1 MPSSASL
8 PSSTVSA
15 SSVNLKVFCCVGSS
29 SVLSH
34 SNLSNQLTNPCKS
47 SDDNPRWQSRQNQ
60 MIEAQIDKDRQLQK
74 RTLKILL
81 LGGPGS
87 GKSTIFKQMKILH
100 LNGFTDADYVN
111 FRYLV
116 HSNVVQAITQLLKAA
131 EHFNYSP
138 DDNEKLRQAI
148 AFFVAYKQQVK
159 PSEVELSYE
168 LSRAISLIYNSQFI
182 KSTLLRKDE
191 IELLDSAQYFLDDLD
206 RISGSDYRANEK
218 DIIRA
223 RVPTSGIN
231 EIEFPYKQVVL
242 RMVDVGGQ
250 RSEQRKWIHCF
261 DNVSGVLFIAEI
273 SAYNLI
279 EDDGE
284 TQKNRLKYSMHLFKR
299 VANNRCFGKRTAMI
313 LFLNKIDVFKRK
325 LMTTPLSV
333 CFKDYKGGQLFEES
347 AQYVQDRFQRLV
359 SSEIQHEKP
368 LYVHYTNAT
377 DTRNIDRVFD
387 SCIDVVFK
395 ISMEKVGFM

>member
-1 MPSSASL
+1 
-8 PSSTVSA
+8 
-15 SSVNLKVFCCVGSS
+15 
-29 SVLSH
+29 
-34 SNLSNQLTNPCKS
+34 
-47 SDDNPRWQSRQNQ
+47 

-74 RTLKILL
+74 KTLKILL

-116 HSNVVQAITQLLKAA
+116 HSNVVQAISQLLRAA
-131 EHFNYSP
+131 EHFRYSP
-138 DDNEKLRQAI
+138 DDNEKLKQAI

-206 RISGSDYRANEK
+206 RISGSDYRANEM
-218 DIIRA
+218 DVIRA

>member
-1 MPSSASL
+1 L
-8 PSSTVSA
+8 PA
-15 SSVNLKVFCCVGSS
+15 
-29 SVLSH
+29 
-34 SNLSNQLTNPCKS
+34 
-47 SDDNPRWQSRQNQ
+47 
-60 MIEAQIDKDRQLQK
+60 I
-74 RTLKILL
+74 
-81 LGGPGS
+81 
-87 GKSTIFKQMKILH
+87 IF
-100 LNGFTDADYVN
+100 
-111 FRYLV
+111 
-116 HSNVVQAITQLLKAA
+116 S
-131 EHFNYSP
+131 
-138 DDNEKLRQAI
+138 
-148 AFFVAYKQQVK
+148 
-159 PSEVELSYE
+159 
-168 LSRAISLIYNSQFI
+168 
-182 KSTLLRKDE
+182 
-191 IELLDSAQYFLDDLD
+191 FLDDLD

-333 CFKDYKGGQLFEES
+333 CFKDYK
-347 AQYVQDRFQRLV
+347 
-359 SSEIQHEKP
+359 
-368 LYVHYTNAT
+368 
-377 DTRNIDRVFD
+377 
-387 SCIDVVFK
+387 
-395 ISMEKVGFM
+395 

>member
-1 MPSSASL
+1 MPSSAGGLST
-8 PSSTVSA
+8 TVST
-15 SSVNLKVFCCVGSS
+15 SSFNLKVFCCVGSS
-29 SVLSH
+29 SVLSQSTSTNH
-34 SNLSNQLTNPCKS
+34 LTNLRKS
-47 SDDNPRWQSRQNQ
+47 AEEDPRWQQRQNQ
-60 MIEAQIDKDRQLQK
+60 IIEAQIEKERQLQK
-74 RTLKILL
+74 KMLKILL
-81 LGGPGS
+81 LGGSGS

-116 HSNVVQAITQLLKAA
+116 HSNVVQAITQLMTAA
-131 EHFNYSP
+131 ESFKYSP
-138 DDNEKLRQAI
+138 DDNERLLQAI
-148 AFFVAYKQQVK
+148 AFFRAYNEQVK
-159 PSEVELSYE
+159 PSEIELSLE
-168 LSRAISLIYNSQFI
+168 LSRAIAIIYSSQFI

-191 IELLDSAQYFLDDLD
+191 IELLDSAEYFLNDLD
-206 RISGSDYRANEK
+206 RISGSEYRANEM
-218 DIIRA
+218 DVIRA

-231 EIEFPYKQVVL
+231 EIEFPYKNVIL

-261 DNVSGVLFIAEI
+261 DNVSGVLFIADI
-273 SAYNLI
+273 SSYNLI

-313 LFLNKIDVFKRK
+313 LFLNKIDIYKRK
-325 LMTTPLSV
+325 LLTTPLGV
-333 CFKDYKGGQLFEES
+333 CFKDYKGGQVFEES

-368 LYVHYTNAT
+368 LYVHFTNAT
-377 DTRNIDRVFD
+377 DTRNIDRVFE
-387 SCIDVVFK
+387 SCVDVVFK